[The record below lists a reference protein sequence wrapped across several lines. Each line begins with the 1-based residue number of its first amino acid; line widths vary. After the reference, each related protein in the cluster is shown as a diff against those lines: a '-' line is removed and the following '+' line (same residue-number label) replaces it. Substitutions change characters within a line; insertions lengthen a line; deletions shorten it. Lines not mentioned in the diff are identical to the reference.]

1 MTKVLILVHGMGE
14 HAPHWSADIVDKLD
28 TVAAQYPAFK
38 SGPRFS
44 QRLTIEE
51 IVYDEVFADIVDRW
65 NRDAGALDAWA
76 KGAGRALPK
85 LVSWLRAPLPSAA
98 KGFFWTTA
106 IDPLLYRGFHL
117 VRDDVRAQVTRQIAD
132 IAKRAM
138 QHGAADISVLA
149 DSLGTAVMHD
159 SLDVLG
165 RKPFENNEVL
175 TAARWQ
181 FANVFMLADVCQLA
195 RNLVADIDYFDSIVR
210 PTTAGTAGNTYC
222 QFFVNAWHRFD
233 PFVLMAPFRPVTWG
247 DNYIPIG
254 PLEHFHS
261 ANVHGYTHYLDHP
274 LVHVPI
280 INGAL
285 GAPMISD
292 ADQAKVLA
300 TYPVTPSIGCDAQIA
315 AVIQKAQELA
325 HAEDLEEAIIG
336 ISEFLAVAQQSAD
349 ACKALSSPDMF
360 V

>member
-1 MTKVLILVHGMGE
+1 MTKVLVVVHGMGE
-14 HAPHWSADIVDKLD
+14 HAHGWSADVVAKLD
-28 TVAAQYPAFK
+28 AVAAQYPAFK
-38 SGPRFS
+38 TGPRFS
-44 QRLTIEE
+44 KRLTIEE
-51 IVYDEVFADIVDRW
+51 IVYDDVFANIVSTW

-76 KGAGRALPK
+76 KGAGRSLPK
-85 LVSWLRAPLPSAA
+85 LASWLRSPLPADTT
-98 KGFFWTTA
+98 GFFWTTA

-117 VRDDVRAQVTRQIAD
+117 VRDDVRAQVTKQVAD
-132 IAKRAM
+132 IAMRAM
-138 QHGAADISVLA
+138 RSGAAEISVLA
-149 DSLGTAVMHD
+149 HSLGTAVMHD

-165 RKPFENNEVL
+165 RKPFERNEAL

-181 FANVFMLADVCQLA
+181 FANLFMLADVCQLA
-195 RNLVADIDYFDSIVR
+195 RNLVADINYFDSIVR
-210 PTTAGTAGNTYC
+210 PTSAGSANDTYC
-222 QFFVNAWHRFD
+222 QFFLNAWHRFD

-285 GAPMISD
+285 GAPLISD
-292 ADQAKVLA
+292 AEQAKVLA
-300 TYPVTPSIGCDAQIA
+300 LYPVTQAVGCEAQIA
-315 AVIQKAQELA
+315 AVIQKAKELA
-325 HAEDLEEAIIG
+325 NAADLEEAVIG
-336 ISEFLAVAQQSAD
+336 ISEFLAVAQRSAD
-349 ACKALSSPDMF
+349 ACKALASKDMF

>member
-1 MTKVLILVHGMGE
+1 MTKVLILAHGMGE
-14 HAPHWSADIVDKLD
+14 YARGWSADIVDKLD
-28 TVAAQYPAFK
+28 SVAAQYPAFK
-38 SGPRFS
+38 VGPRFS

-51 IVYDEVFADIVDRW
+51 IAYDAVFAKIVSGW

-76 KGAGRALPK
+76 KGAGRSLPK
-85 LVSWLRAPLPSAA
+85 LVSWLRSPLPSEA

-117 VRDDVRAQVTRQIAD
+117 VRDDVRAQVTSQVAA

-138 QHGAADISVLA
+138 QNGAAEISVLA
-149 DSLGTAVMHD
+149 HSLGTAVMHD
-159 SLDVLG
+159 SLDTLG
-165 RKPFENNEVL
+165 RKPFEKNEAL

-181 FANVFMLADVCQLA
+181 FANIFMLADVCQLA

-210 PTTAGTAGNTYC
+210 PTSAGTANDTYC
-222 QFFVNAWHRFD
+222 QFFVNVWHRFD
-233 PFVLMAPFRPVTWG
+233 PFVLLAPFRPVTWG

-285 GAPMISD
+285 GEPIISD
-292 ADQAKVLA
+292 VDQEKVLA
-300 TYPVTPSIGCDAQIA
+300 SYPVTSSKGCDAQIT

-336 ISEFLAVAQQSAD
+336 ISEFLAVARQAAD
-349 ACKALSSPDMF
+349 SCKALASKDMF